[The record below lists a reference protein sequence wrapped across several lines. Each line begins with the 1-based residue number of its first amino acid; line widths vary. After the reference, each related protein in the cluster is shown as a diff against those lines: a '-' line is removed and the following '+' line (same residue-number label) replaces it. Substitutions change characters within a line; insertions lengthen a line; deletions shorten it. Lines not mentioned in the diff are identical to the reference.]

1 MNIAH
6 IAAIVVA
13 ARVLGAPTKRRETG
27 GHTVRVLS
35 LHGQQSGQVCDFTL
49 DDGHRRWRLE
59 SVTDNHGVDMVGRTL
74 GKRLSARLNAL
85 HAQATEHFTPRPTT
99 K

>member
-1 MNIAH
+1 MNITH

-13 ARVLGAPTKRRETG
+13 ARVLCAPTERHESG
-27 GHTVRVLS
+27 GHAVRVLS
-35 LHGQQSGQVCDFTL
+35 LHGQQSGQICDFTL

-74 GKRLSARLNAL
+74 GKRLSARLDAL
-85 HAQATEHFTPRPTT
+85 HAQTAEHFTLRPTT
-99 K
+99 E

>member
-1 MNIAH
+1 MNTAH

-13 ARVLGAPTKRRETG
+13 ARVLGAPTRRREIG
-27 GHTVRVLS
+27 DRSVRVLS
-35 LHGQQSGQVCDFTL
+35 LRGQQIGQVCDFTL

-74 GKRLSARLNAL
+74 GKRLSARLDVL
-85 HAQATEHFTPRPTT
+85 HAQAAEHFDARSAAE
-99 K
+99 